1 MTDNVL
7 QERATKYREYIV
19 EFIVNEFN
27 HLAYSKGYPCEVK
40 ELAEAIAEKIAE
52 RFGLSKNTQFE
63 KDLALGLE
71 QLNEKL
77 LKIASDNWNG
87 MTNNSKLHSGK
98 TLTADSF
105 VEQSGLNDM
114 LKDDKLVT
122 PKQQKIQDRI
132 ERHEDY
138 IKNPSIIKAVTNA
151 MHDFADYVC
160 DIFCKYF
167 GKDKNEATNLLCKAF
182 ESLNKEIEREIKAKP
197 TVQDELWEGYK
208 RVRNMIHSLESGVSG
223 EKSDLLKEQGKIENE
238 LGMLNILLYSMSE
251 ILTKSQKDRQI

>member
-19 EFIVNEFN
+19 EFIVNEFS
-27 HLAYSKGYPCEVK
+27 HLAYSNGYPCEVK

-122 PKQQKIQDRI
+122 PKQQKMQDRI

-167 GKDKNEATNLLCKAF
+167 GKDKNEATNLLCRAF
-182 ESLNKEIEREIKAKP
+182 ESLNKEIERETKAKP

-208 RVRNMIHSLESGVSG
+208 RVRNMIHNSKDNV
-223 EKSDLLKEQGKIENE
+223 SDLIKEQGKIENE

>member
-19 EFIVNEFN
+19 EFIVNKYYN
-27 HLAYSKGYPCEVK
+27 GYPCEVK
-40 ELAEAIAEKIAE
+40 ELAKAIAEK
-52 RFGLSKNTQFE
+52 FGLSQNTQFE

-77 LKIASDNWNG
+77 LEIASYNLND

-122 PKQQKIQDRI
+122 PKQQKIEDRI

-167 GKDKNEATNLLCKAF
+167 GMIKMKLQIYCVELL
-182 ESLNKEIEREIKAKP
+182 
-197 TVQDELWEGYK
+197 
-208 RVRNMIHSLESGVSG
+208 RV
-223 EKSDLLKEQGKIENE
+223 
-238 LGMLNILLYSMSE
+238 
-251 ILTKSQKDRQI
+251 